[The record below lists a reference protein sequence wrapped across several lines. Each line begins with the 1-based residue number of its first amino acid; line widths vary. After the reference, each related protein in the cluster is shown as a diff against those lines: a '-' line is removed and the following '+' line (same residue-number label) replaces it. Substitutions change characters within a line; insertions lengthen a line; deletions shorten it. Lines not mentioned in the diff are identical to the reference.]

1 MALRPL
7 PSRLVSAGP
16 IRSTARSL
24 RLGAERARFELWAR
38 RLDMRLRRAGG
49 RLELDAPHGAHFY
62 ELPHVEVLP
71 YGGQAGTLTL
81 RIGREVHLGRD
92 LILEVWAAAPS
103 VIDLGDDV
111 VFQAGT
117 RLRVWGGSIRIG
129 ARTRIRDYCFLDAT
143 GVLVVGAVGHIGAQ
157 VALHAAER
165 VELGDNV
172 TIGERTSFFDSDHQ
186 HDGTDEPV
194 IDQARAIGPITVG
207 QNTFVGANSLVLRNA
222 HIGPR
227 TIVAGG
233 SIVRAG
239 EYAGG
244 HLYVGSPLRAVR
256 PLTPGEPAKNWHE

>member
-1 MALRPL
+1 
-7 PSRLVSAGP
+7 VSAGP

-38 RLDMRLRRAGG
+38 RLDLRLRRAGG
-49 RLELDAPHGAHFY
+49 RLVLDAPHGAHFY

-71 YGGQAGTLTL
+71 YGHQAGTLTL
-81 RIGREVHLGRD
+81 RIGRDVHLGRG
-92 LILEVWAAAPS
+92 LILEVWAAAPTL
-103 VIDLGDDV
+103 IELGDEV

-129 ARTRIRDYCFLDAT
+129 PRSRIRDYCFLDAN
-143 GVLVVGAVGHIGAQ
+143 GELVVGAVAHIGTQ

-165 VELGDNV
+165 VELGDDV

-186 HDGTDEPV
+186 HDGSDEPV
-194 IDQARAIGPITVG
+194 IDQPRAIGPICVG
-207 QNTFVGANSLVLRNA
+207 DNTFVGANSLVLRDA

-227 TIVAGG
+227 AIVAGG
-233 SIVRAG
+233 SVVRAG

-244 HLYVGSPLRAVR
+244 HLYAGSPLEAVR
-256 PLTPGEPAKNWHE
+256 PLARDEKPHE